1 MGSIAANFGRMPDDP
16 DPAPAPPANTSAEPL
31 PKIEAAESGSE
42 ETHDYDRAEGE
53 DRYTDPEHMRRLAA
67 IRTEL
72 FKRSRST

>member
-1 MGSIAANFGRMPDDP
+1 MPDEP
-16 DPAPAPPANTSAEPL
+16 DPAPAPPANTAAGPPSKVEPT
-31 PKIEAAESGSE
+31 ASE
-42 ETHDYDRAEGE
+42 PDEIHDYDLAEGE